1 MRKAPLFVVPVDFAP
16 EMEATVAAA
25 FAVAKHCGADVH
37 LLAVRPQR
45 RPSRLGDD
53 ADLRPGNE
61 VTRDWSRLEPSLRT
75 AASGG
80 LHVRTIAYRGNPIE
94 TIAAYAQLKKA
105 RLIVVGKHYGS
116 RRWPRNTSFVSTL
129 TRSAPGP
136 VLVLPSER
144 KSAPRSPVSFRH
156 IVSAIDFT
164 VASAV
169 ALRAVLDLIQQS
181 GARLTVVHAAHDAQH
196 MAFSGAEA
204 GRAAR
209 SLHERATQA
218 AERLREK
225 IPSDVRVDARVTTSD
240 SHRAILDVASEVEA
254 DLIVMGV
261 PPRSRFDEMLF
272 GSTLRRVLRGT
283 KIPVLALPVPAGAY
297 HWLERTDGEE
307 IAAIAR
313 RPGRAKRGRGGSHR
327 TSEGGD

>member
-25 FAVAKHCGADVH
+25 FSVAQHCGADVH
-37 LLAVRPQR
+37 VLAVRPQR

-53 ADLRPGNE
+53 PDIRLGNE

-75 AASGG
+75 AESGG
-80 LHVRTIAYRGNPIE
+80 LHVRTIAYRGNPVE

-105 RLIVVGKHYGS
+105 RLLVVGKHYGS
-116 RRWPRNTSFVSTL
+116 RRWPRTTSFVSTL

-144 KSAPRSPVSFRH
+144 KSVARVAVSFH
-156 IVSAIDFT
+156 HVVSAIDFT

-169 ALRAVLDLIQQS
+169 ALRAVLDLIQHS
-181 GARLTVVHAAHDAQH
+181 GARLTVVHASNDAQR

-209 SLHERATQA
+209 ILRDRAAQA
-218 AERLREK
+218 AARLRAK
-225 IPSDVRVDARVTTSD
+225 IPADVRVDARVTTSD
-240 SHRAILDVASEVEA
+240 PHRAILDVASEVDA

-261 PPRSRFDEMLF
+261 PARSRLDEVLF

-283 KIPVLALPVPAGAY
+283 KIPVLVLPVPAGAY
-297 HWLERTDGEE
+297 PWLEEADRDQVAT
-307 IAAIAR
+307 IAK
-313 RPGRAKRGRGGSHR
+313 RPRRAKRLRAAVSRG
-327 TSEGGD
+327 